1 MKKIFCCPVLPLLK
15 TVLFVSSRAFSLSTP
30 TFLFSTPVENSEATW
45 KKAKKCNKAICQQ
58 HLLSTWCFVELLWI
72 PLQNSIGLDLLWEID
87 LPMKSFGTSVKF
99 EWNPLYT
106 GRVYGQ
112 CSGHHPGWRPDE
124 GHGAT
129 PHCGPNCKISSTI

>member
-1 MKKIFCCPVLPLLK
+1 M
-15 TVLFVSSRAFSLSTP
+15 SSFEIASW
-30 TFLFSTPVENSEATW
+30 VTW
-45 KKAKKCNKAICQQ
+45 KSLPILPSIFGLSSQNIVIPHYSCHSVCQK
-58 HLLSTWCFVELLWI
+58 HLLSSWSFVELLWI

-124 GHGAT
+124 GHCAT
-129 PHCGPNCKISSTI
+129 PHCGPYFIISSKI